1 MTATTAPTP
10 LVDPSTHQ
18 STHTLVNAVQH
29 NPQSDAIG
37 RFLDSVR
44 WHVLGDYITRSTL
57 TRGHLLIAQGDHDG
71 RLYFL
76 ESGDLKVD
84 MRSPAGQVHLAI
96 LGPGSVVGEG
106 GFFTQQAR
114 NASVS
119 VFTDCALWTMTP
131 ASFQLLVQQNPA
143 VAVSLCVALGSVLAT
158 RTLDLSKRVA
168 IT

>member
-1 MTATTAPTP
+1 MTDTTAPAI
-10 LVDPSTHQ
+10 HH
-18 STHTLVNAVQH
+18 STHTLVTAVQH
-29 NPQSDAIG
+29 NTQSDAIG

-44 WHVLGDYITRSTL
+44 WSVLGDYITRSTL
-57 TRGHLLIAQGDHDG
+57 PRGHMLITQGDHDG

-106 GFFTQQAR
+106 GFFTRQAR

-119 VFTDCALWTMTP
+119 VFTDCAVWTMTP
-131 ASFQLLVQQNPA
+131 ADFQSLVQQHPAAA
-143 VAVSLCVALGSVLAT
+143 VALCVALGSVLAT
-158 RTLDLSKRVA
+158 RTLDLGKRVA

>member
-1 MTATTAPTP
+1 MTDTTAPAIR
-10 LVDPSTHQ
+10 H

-29 NPQSDAIG
+29 NTQSDAIG

-44 WHVLGDYITRSTL
+44 WRVLGDYITRSTL
-57 TRGHLLIAQGDHDG
+57 PRGHLLIAQGEHDG

-84 MRSPAGQVHLAI
+84 MRSPAGQIHLAI

-119 VFTDCALWTMTP
+119 VFTDCAVWTLTP
-131 ASFQLLVQQNPA
+131 ADFQSLVQNHPAAA
-143 VAVSLCVALGSVLAT
+143 VALCVALGSVLAT
-158 RTLDLSKRVA
+158 RTLDLGKRVA